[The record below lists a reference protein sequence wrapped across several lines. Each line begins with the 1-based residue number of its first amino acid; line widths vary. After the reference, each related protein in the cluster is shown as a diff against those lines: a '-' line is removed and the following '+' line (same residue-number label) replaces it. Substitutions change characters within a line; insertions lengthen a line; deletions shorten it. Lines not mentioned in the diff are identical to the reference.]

1 MISPNHP
8 LLTRLGE
15 QQRPRFGLWWSRKGH
30 RMLRIDTHWS
40 VAAVIVS
47 ANATQILTQAI
58 TARTTFAMPLVRVH
72 QKPRVLDFD
81 KPTNDRTV
89 RRIVS

>member
-1 MISPNHP
+1 
-8 LLTRLGE
+8 
-15 QQRPRFGLWWSRKGH
+15 
-30 RMLRIDTHWS
+30 MLRIDTHWS

-47 ANATQILTQAI
+47 ANALADTQILTQAI
-58 TARTTFAMPLVRVH
+58 TARTTFAVPLLRIH